1 MKVQKPLYKAPK
13 SPTHEGVTTTLQST
27 KVTNLWR
34 CNSPFTK
41 PKSQPNLKV
50 WQLLYKAQKSS
61 IHEGATIPSLI
72 ILIAKVG
79 KSGASSRGN
88 MKVQKLL
95 YKPPKSPIILGHKT
109 FVIFFCFWPTASPPH
124 PASHIETQWRQTW
137 MCTTFSIVVTWTR
150 TTLQAVNGLWKP

>member
-1 MKVQKPLYKAPK
+1 MPAAAVIQAPKSVFSESWQVWCQQPRKYEGAETPLQTTKVTHIWRCNNLFTNPESYQYMKVQKPLYKAPK

-50 WQLLYKAQKSS
+50 WQLLYKVQKSS
-61 IHEGATIPSLI
+61 IHEGATTPSLI

-88 MKVQKLL
+88 SSSKKCL
-95 YKPPKSPIILGHKT
+95 
-109 FVIFFCFWPTASPPH
+109 
-124 PASHIETQWRQTW
+124 
-137 MCTTFSIVVTWTR
+137 
-150 TTLQAVNGLWKP
+150 